1 MARSS
6 RDMINATLQWVA
18 RANYGY
24 PISPSDSSG
33 MQIGALP
40 LTETESSWLN
50 QTGWYWDHFAEVSL
64 YKACSKHFFLVVR
77 WNKSRGCLQESF
89 QNSFRQWLW
98 KTDCN
103 VSTLLPCAKH
113 SEIGRINN
121 DGRKNPWFS
130 RRCLNIWYCF
140 ANLSGWVAWIYWFY
154 TSFLAATEMI
164 LNFKMHMQ
172 MQKKKI
178 IVNGY
183 YTLMACPFCKS
194 LYDILGNRKQFPS
207 QGHKNHPQIYDG
219 HDYKTRQSRSDF
231 HFLLVHVIS

>member
-1 MARSS
+1 
-6 RDMINATLQWVA
+6 
-18 RANYGY
+18 
-24 PISPSDSSG
+24 

-50 QTGWYWDHFAEVSL
+50 QTGWYWDHFAEVAL
-64 YKACSKHFFLVVR
+64 YKACSKHYFLVVW

-98 KTDCN
+98 KRDCN

-130 RRCLNIWYCF
+130 WRCLNIWYCF
-140 ANLSGWVAWIYWFY
+140 ANLSGWMAWIYCFH
-154 TSFLAATEMI
+154 TLFLAATEMI
-164 LNFKMHMQ
+164 LSFKMHMQ

-183 YTLMACPFCKS
+183 
-194 LYDILGNRKQFPS
+194 
-207 QGHKNHPQIYDG
+207 
-219 HDYKTRQSRSDF
+219 
-231 HFLLVHVIS
+231 